1 MTSKEELKIY
11 INEHKK
17 RLKNEMP
24 RVRREIKVYEE
35 KLANGRLTQS
45 PNPAPQFN
53 V

>member
-11 INEHKK
+11 INELKK

-45 PNPAPQFN
+45 PTPAPQFN
-53 V
+53 G

>member
-1 MTSKEELKIY
+1 MTSEEKLKIY
-11 INEHKK
+11 INELKR

-45 PNPAPQFN
+45 PTPAPQFN
-53 V
+53 G